1 MNRDV
6 ARQWIT
12 MLTIVALIV
21 MNILANALPLNGI
34 STATISDSFKVY
46 FVPAGYVFAIWGLIY
61 VGLLAYGI
69 YQALPAQKEN
79 PRLRRAA
86 APFVV
91 GSLANIA
98 WLFFW
103 HYGQFALTVVAMLI
117 LLASLIMVYLI
128 LGVNQVQ
135 VSKGERW
142 LVHVPISVYLGWISV
157 ATIANITNVLWY
169 AGWSGFGLAPEVW
182 AVIMLAVAVVL
193 AFLMALRRGDVAY
206 LLVLAWAFAGIA
218 VKQAAQGLI
227 KKGVAVT
234 EGILN
239 RVEMA
244 FRLYDPCFGCATHT
258 LPGQM
263 PLTIQI
269 HDSTGEVIQ
278 VIRR

>member
-6 ARQWIT
+6 VRQWIT
-12 MLTIVALIV
+12 MLTVVALIV
-21 MNILANALPLNGI
+21 MNVLANALPLNGI
-34 STATISDSFKVY
+34 STAKISDSFKVL

-61 VGLLAYGI
+61 IGLLAYGI
-69 YQALPAQKEN
+69 YQALPAQREN

-103 HYGQFALTVVAMLI
+103 HYGVFVLTVVAMLI
-117 LLASLIMVYLI
+117 LLASLIMVYLR
-128 LGVNQVQ
+128 LGVNQVE

-142 LVHVPISVYLGWISV
+142 LVHMPFSIYLGWISV
-157 ATIANITNVLWY
+157 ATIANITDLLWY
-169 AGWSGFGLAPEVW
+169 LGWNGFGLAPEIW

-218 VKQAAQGLI
+218 VKQAGTPVVSTAAWIATGLVL
-227 KKGVAVT
+227 VAVVLALVRKRT
-234 EGILN
+234 PQI
-239 RVEMA
+239 A
-244 FRLYDPCFGCATHT
+244 AT
-258 LPGQM
+258 
-263 PLTIQI
+263 
-269 HDSTGEVIQ
+269 
-278 VIRR
+278 

>member
-6 ARQWIT
+6 IRQWIT
-12 MLTIVALIV
+12 ILTIVALIV
-21 MNILANALPLNGI
+21 MNVLANALPLNGI
-34 STATISDSFKVY
+34 STGAVSDSFKVY

-61 VGLLAYGI
+61 IGLLAYGI

-86 APFVV
+86 APFVA

-206 LLVLAWAFAGIA
+206 LLVLAWAFAGIG
-218 VKQAAQGLI
+218 VKQADTPLVSTAAWIATGLVF
-227 KKGVAVT
+227 VAVV
-234 EGILN
+234 LA
-239 RVEMA
+239 V
-244 FRLYDPCFGCATHT
+244 FRKRTTRAA
-258 LPGQM
+258 
-263 PLTIQI
+263 
-269 HDSTGEVIQ
+269 
-278 VIRR
+278 

>member
-6 ARQWIT
+6 IRQWIT
-12 MLTIVALIV
+12 LLTIVALIV

-34 STATISDSFKVY
+34 STGAVSDSFKVY

-61 VGLLAYGI
+61 IGLLAYGI

-86 APFVV
+86 APFVA

-135 VSKGERW
+135 VSQGERW

-157 ATIANITNVLWY
+157 ATIANITDVLWY

-218 VKQAAQGLI
+218 VKQAATPLVSTAAWIATGLVF
-227 KKGVAVT
+227 VAV
-234 EGILN
+234 LLA
-239 RVEMA
+239 V
-244 FRLYDPCFGCATHT
+244 FRKRAT
-258 LPGQM
+258 
-263 PLTIQI
+263 
-269 HDSTGEVIQ
+269 
-278 VIRR
+278 RAA

>member
-12 MLTIVALIV
+12 MLTIIALIV
-21 MNILANALPLNGI
+21 MNVLANALPLNGI
-34 STATISDSFKVY
+34 STAPISDSFKVY

-103 HYGQFALTVVAMLI
+103 HYGLFALTAVAMLI
-117 LLASLIMVYLI
+117 LLASLILVYQI

-142 LVHVPISVYLGWISV
+142 LVHVPFSIYLGWISV
-157 ATIANITNVLWY
+157 ATIANITDLLWY
-169 AGWSGFGLAPEVW
+169 VGWNGFGLAPEVW
-182 AVIMLAVAVVL
+182 AVIMLAVAVAL

-206 LLVLAWAFAGIA
+206 LLVLAWAFAGIG
-218 VKQAAQGLI
+218 VKQAATPLVSTAAWIATGLVF
-227 KKGVAVT
+227 VAVV
-234 EGILN
+234 L
-239 RVEMA
+239 A
-244 FRLYDPCFGCATHT
+244 LFRKRTTQAA
-258 LPGQM
+258 
-263 PLTIQI
+263 
-269 HDSTGEVIQ
+269 
-278 VIRR
+278 